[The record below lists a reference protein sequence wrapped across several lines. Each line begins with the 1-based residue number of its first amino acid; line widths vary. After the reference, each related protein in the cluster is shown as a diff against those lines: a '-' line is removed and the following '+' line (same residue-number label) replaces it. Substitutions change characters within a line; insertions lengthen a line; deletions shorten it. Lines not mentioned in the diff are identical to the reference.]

1 MKQNIFHPRYFG
13 TGLGRALPLITC
25 CVFLFLLF
33 SNLAAQNC
41 TLACA
46 NPSPQNPGNIS
57 PGQNCMA
64 TVAVDTVVTNSGG
77 CTGSF
82 WLVVRTLSGDTI
94 AVGTDLV
101 DIPAFDHL
109 NTIIEI
115 QVKNIA
121 TGNFCSSYYFV
132 EDKQPPAITACPSDT
147 VACNASLDPANLAP
161 IVFGDNCDGDPDTSY
176 FDVNMAPDC
185 FFPNSM
191 FIGVIVRTWTV
202 TDAAGNTANCDQFIY
217 ILKPDTSQV
226 TIPGMTLIDCASPSA
241 DPSVAGY
248 PTLAGNP
255 LQSGGLCGFTV
266 VFNDD
271 TLTTCGGN
279 LLILRHWT
287 VSNNCVLSE
296 IKTGTQQI
304 KFEDTTP
311 PVITCPGTITIPTDD
326 GFCNADITPPAP
338 TVTDNCSPYFVSAE
352 ITGFAGFQNVPK
364 GTYSLVYT
372 ATDSCFNAS
381 TCTTTLIVADNET
394 PTAICDEFKIVGLP
408 NTGQAV
414 IPAAIFDD
422 GSTDNCSPLTFLVS
436 RDGINFS
443 SSATFDCN
451 DVGDTVMVVL
461 RVRELVNPASF
472 TDCMNFV
479 VVQDKLPPTIIC
491 PAPQT
496 VECTSDYSNLS
507 IFGSPTVIE
516 NCTVSMTEVANS
528 NISNCGVGT
537 ITRTFTATD
546 ASGNSASCTQ
556 TITVVNNNPYNGST
570 IQWPADYTV
579 FNTCKTADH
588 YDPEDLPTSPVNYS
602 VPVVST
608 NNCAM
613 IAKSYSDQLFYV
625 SYPACY
631 KIVRTWKIIDWC
643 QYNPS
648 NPNVGKWTHQ
658 QVIAIMDNIAPVITS
673 CPADTIVSVGADCG
687 VAFVNLPPVT
697 ATDCSTNLV
706 FTNTSPYN
714 GANASGN
721 YPQGIN
727 TVTFTVK
734 DGCGNKSTCTTKITV
749 TDLVKPTPYCNTGI
763 VAELQAMGDQ
773 IMATINAN
781 QLNFNSFD
789 NCTPK
794 SALQF
799 NIGFVGHTQ
808 PPATTAL
815 TLDCSYIGTFLVELW
830 VTDLAGN
837 SDYCIT
843 NIIIQDNMQLCPP
856 VVDDTLVVVAG
867 EIKTETGEQLPGVN
881 INAISTGMTTGTNA
895 SGVYQLGGL
904 QNGGSYTIAPEKDNG
919 YLNGITTFDLVLMSR
934 HVLGISL
941 LNSPYKIIAADINK
955 SGMVT
960 TSDIVELRKLIL
972 HINDKFTNNTS
983 WRFVKKDFV
992 FPNPAN
998 PFATPFPEVVNVAN
1012 ISQDVLDANF
1022 VGVKIGDMNCSANV
1036 NFNGSDTGDRSGGG
1050 EITLLLD
1057 DRELQA
1063 GEEFTVPFR
1072 VKDYQKLIAIQFTL
1086 EFETDDLELRG
1097 MEEGVLSRAGEQS
1110 FGLANPADGVVTAAW
1125 FDTNPVAVTK
1135 EDALFSLHFTANR
1148 SGRLSEMLKMTSQ
1161 LTQALAY
1168 DAGENSM
1175 NLNLAY
1181 TNYDEMMTIPA
1192 FQLYQN
1198 QPNPFKKATHIRF
1211 SLPEAGWAKLT
1222 IYDVSGQ
1229 VLKSYDQHFNEGFN
1243 QLTVERDELPS
1254 GGVLFY
1260 QLETPE
1266 HKATKKMIL
1275 LQ

>member
-1 MKQNIFHPRYFG
+1 MKQNIFHPRSIG
-13 TGLGRALPLITC
+13 TGPGRVTQLIAC
-25 CVFLFLLF
+25 CVFAFLLF
-33 SNLAAQNC
+33 SNLTAQNC

-46 NPSPQNPGNIS
+46 NGSPQSPGNIS

-64 TVAVDTVVTNSGG
+64 AVAVDTIVTNSGG
-77 CTGSF
+77 CTGPF
-82 WLVVRTLSGDTI
+82 WLVARTLLGDTI
-94 AVGTDLV
+94 AVGMDLV
-101 DIPAFDHL
+101 DIPAFDYL

-115 QVKNIA
+115 QVKNIP
-121 TGNFCSSYYFV
+121 TGNSCSSYYLV
-132 EDKQPPAITACPSDT
+132 QDKQPPSITSCPGDT
-147 VACNASLDPANLAP
+147 VACNASLDPVDITP

-176 FDVNMAPDC
+176 FDLNMAPNC
-185 FFPNSM
+185 SFPISM
-191 FIGVIVRTWTV
+191 FIGVVVRTWTV
-202 TDAAGNTANCDQFIY
+202 TDAAGNTDDCDQFIY

-226 TIPGMTLIDCASPSA
+226 TIPGMTIIDCASPSA
-241 DPSVAGY
+241 DPAVTGY
-248 PTLAGNP
+248 PTLAGNS

-271 TLTTCGGN
+271 TLSTCGGN
-279 LLILRHWT
+279 MLILRHWT

-296 IKTGTQQI
+296 VKQGIQQI

-311 PVITCPGTITIPTDD
+311 PVITCQATLTISTDD

-338 TVTDNCSPYFVSAE
+338 TVTDNCSPYFFSAE

-372 ATDSCFNAS
+372 ATDSCFNAA
-381 TCTTTLIVADNET
+381 TCTTTLIVADTET

-414 IPAAIFDD
+414 LPAVIFDD
-422 GSTDNCSPLTFLVS
+422 GSTDNCSPLTFSVS
-436 RDGINFS
+436 RDGVNFGPS
-443 SSATFDCN
+443 VTFDCD

-461 RVRELVNPASF
+461 RVSELVNPASF

-479 VVQDKLPPTIIC
+479 VVQDKLPPAIFC

-496 VECTSDYSNLS
+496 IECTSDYSDLS

-516 NCTVSMTEVANS
+516 NCSPSLTEISNVSIA
-528 NISNCGVGT
+528 NCGVGF

-546 ASGNSASCTQ
+546 SSGNSASCTQ

-579 FNTCKTADH
+579 FNACTTPDH
-588 YDPEDLPTSPVNYS
+588 FDPEDLPTSPVNYS
-602 VPVVST
+602 VPVVPVT
-608 NNCAM
+608 NCAM

-625 SYPACY
+625 SFPACY

-643 QYNPS
+643 QYDPMNPS
-648 NPNVGKWTHQ
+648 VGKWTHQ
-658 QVIAIMDNIAPVITS
+658 QVIAIMDNQPPVITF
-673 CPADTIVSVGADCG
+673 CPPDTIVSVGADCNL
-687 VAFVNLPPVT
+687 AAVNLPSVT
-697 ATDCSTNLV
+697 ATDCSPNLI

-721 YPQGIN
+721 YPQGIH
-727 TVTFTVK
+727 TVTFKVK
-734 DGCGNKSTCTTKITV
+734 DGCGNQSTCSTTITV
-749 TDLVKPTPYCNTGI
+749 TDLKKPTPYCKNGI
-763 VAELQAMGDQ
+763 VAELQAMGGQ
-773 IMATINAN
+773 IMATINAT

-794 SALQF
+794 SELKY

-808 PPATTAL
+808 PPDTTAL
-815 TLDCSYIGTFLVELW
+815 TLDCSFIGTFLVELW

-837 SDYCIT
+837 SDFCIT
-843 NIIIQDNMQLCPP
+843 SIIIQDNMLLCPP

-867 EIKTETGEQLPGVN
+867 EIKTETGGLLPGVN
-881 INAISTGMTTGTNA
+881 ILAVSTGMTAGTGINGT
-895 SGVYQLGGL
+895 YQLTGL
-904 QNGGSYTIAPEKDNG
+904 QNGGSYTIAPEKDND

-941 LNSPYKIIAADINK
+941 LNSPYKIIAADINR

-972 HINDKFTNNTS
+972 HINDKFPNNTS
-983 WRFVKKDFV
+983 WRFVKKDYL

-998 PFATPFPEVVNVAN
+998 PFTPVFPEVVDVAN

-1022 VGVKIGDMNCSANV
+1022 VGVKIGDLNCSANV
-1036 NFNGSDTGDRSGGG
+1036 NFNGSNSGDRNGAG
-1050 EITLLLD
+1050 EMTLLLE
-1057 DRELQA
+1057 DREVQA
-1063 GEEFTVPFR
+1063 GEEFTIPFR
-1072 VKDYQKLIAIQFTL
+1072 VKDKQSLIAIQFTL

-1097 MEEGVLSRAGEQS
+1097 MEEGVLSRAGEQA
-1110 FGLANPADGVVTAAW
+1110 FGLANPASGVVTAAW
-1125 FDTNPVAVTK
+1125 FDTKPAGVRK
-1135 EDALFSLHFTANR
+1135 DDALFSLHFRANNT
-1148 SGRLSEMLKMTSQ
+1148 GRLSDMLSLTSN

-1168 DAGENSM
+1168 DAGENLM
-1175 NLNLAY
+1175 NLNLEF
-1181 TNYDEMMTIPA
+1181 TNYDEMTANTA

-1198 QPNPFKKATHIRF
+1198 QPNPFKKATQIRF
-1211 SLPEAGWAKLT
+1211 TLPEAGWAKLT
-1222 IYDVSGQ
+1222 IYDLSGQ
-1229 VLKSYDQHFNEGFN
+1229 VLKSYDQLFSEGFN
-1243 QLTVERDELPS
+1243 QVTVERSELPS
-1254 GGVLFY
+1254 GGILFY

-1266 HKATKKMIL
+1266 HTATKKMIL